1 MTTPQKQKFQPNSA
15 VCLIEPA
22 ALGLDFILAGPQAL
36 QAFELVADGKAAVV
50 TIRGPLC
57 YENFLFDS
65 YSAIK
70 SRVQAACASDA
81 KTIILRIASPG
92 GDVAGAF
99 DCARAI
105 RAACDAAG
113 KRLITYTDEN
123 ACSAAYAIMCV
134 GDEICASV
142 TGKVGHIGAIAQY
155 QETTEADKAQGIR
168 YHTFS
173 TGALKSTGN
182 PHVNMTDEQAAAI
195 QAQLEQAG
203 EIFFALV
210 NEYRKIPVESIK
222 SLQAGTFLGSAALA
236 PRLIDKVYSWEELLA
251 AVENSATI
259 QAVAPIEAK
268 DQIMKSE
275 DKPEDKKD
283 ESKAKAEDKEDK
295 KEDMKSLLAKAAAG
309 GDAKAAKAL
318 KAYEE
323 DDDKKEAKAED
334 DKKDSDKAKAEFPPE
349 KKDDKAAD
357 QAAKALA
364 ADLAASR
371 AETAALKA
379 RIDARDKAEADRE
392 RAEYFK
398 SIGASESV
406 IKAFADMPL
415 ARAKEILGAVTF
427 KSQSPQ
433 LAKQPA
439 QGSGAE
445 HMPGPSANAEL
456 NRKMGLYSVETAPI
470 REEAGGLV
478 SYFVNEI
485 KDQ

>member
-1 MTTPQKQKFQPNSA
+1 MTIPQKQKFQPNSA

-36 QAFELVADGKAAVV
+36 QPFELVADGQAAVV
-50 TIRGPLC
+50 MIRGPLC

-81 KTIILRIASPG
+81 PYVILRIASPG

-99 DCARAI
+99 DCARAV
-105 RAACDAAG
+105 RKLCDVAG

-134 GDEICASV
+134 GDQICASV

-155 QETTEADKAQGIR
+155 QETTEQDKIQGVR

-182 PHVNMTDEQAAAI
+182 PHVQMTEEQSAAI

-203 EIFFALV
+203 EIFFQLV
-210 NEYRKIPVESIK
+210 SQYRKIDIDAIRA
-222 SLQAGTFLGSAALA
+222 LQAGTFLGSAALA
-236 PRLIDKVYSWEELLA
+236 PKLIDAVYSWEELLA
-251 AVENSATI
+251 SIAERGTI
-259 QAVAPIEAK
+259 QALNPSTGTNTSMPDDNK
-268 DQIMKSE
+268 TD
-275 DKPEDKKD
+275 DK
-283 ESKAKAEDKEDK
+283 KAKAEDKKDEDK

-334 DKKDSDKAKAEFPPE
+334 DKKDDDKAKAEFPPE

-379 RIDARDKAEADRE
+379 RIDARDKAEADAA

-398 SIGASESV
+398 SIGASDSV

-415 ARAKEILGAVTF
+415 ERAKEILGAVTF
-427 KSQSPQ
+427 KSQAPQ
-433 LAKQPA
+433 LAKQPV
-439 QGSGAE
+439 QGSAAA
-445 HMPGPSANAEL
+445 HVPGPSADTVL
-456 NRKMGLYSVETAPI
+456 NRRMGLYSIESSPV
-470 REEAGGLV
+470 REEGGGVV
-478 SYFVNEI
+478 SYFVNDI